1 MYNNIA
7 VCKGCG
13 GTIEGKFLY
22 CPWCGFSR
30 VSADDEETLSSMFDR
45 FEENQKN
52 TRKQHIYEME
62 WELDELEKELSVLVL
77 STEMHK

>member
-1 MYNNIA
+1 
-7 VCKGCG
+7 
-13 GTIEGKFLY
+13 
-22 CPWCGFSR
+22 
-30 VSADDEETLSSMFDR
+30 MFDR

-62 WELDELEKELSVLVL
+62 RELDELEKELSVLVL